1 MIIIPNV
8 PSPLYESIA
17 NGKAFIITA
26 AEDGVQ
32 INRLPWL
39 KKQEG
44 SVFWTSSWMLFKYS
58 TTFQP
63 WFCPLIFKL
72 SSKY

>member
-1 MIIIPNV
+1 MEKSLTIIIPNV

-32 INRLPWL
+32 INRLP
-39 KKQEG
+39 
-44 SVFWTSSWMLFKYS
+44 
-58 TTFQP
+58 
-63 WFCPLIFKL
+63 
-72 SSKY
+72 